1 MYLDVYNKKNNT
13 CRKQLFTQFHFSL
26 NAAGLALCSLW
37 LQSPVAL
44 ATQPPMPDP
53 SGTLSREIE
62 KQKEHLLEPE
72 LKKEIPA
79 VKKEQEPEVAEEAG
93 GPVLLLQGIR
103 FTESRHLSREELQSL
118 AAPWLGKEVNY
129 QDLQTLLGA
138 VKQLYRSKGIYTATA
153 VFPEQKIENGL
164 VSIRLVEGRFGELVL
179 AGEVAEGD
187 REYVQ
192 KWINTDWQKDSIDVE
207 ALERDI
213 LFYNRVH
220 GQRLQ
225 SELKAGQA
233 FGLTD
238 VVVQIPQSEE
248 GASLYFDNHGT
259 ESAGE
264 EQLSLLYQKTS
275 VLSHGDKLLGYGLAS
290 NGLKSFSASYNRV
303 VGEDGWRLGGSFQY
317 TDSELE
323 LTTLD
328 VDVIGDTTRYTLD
341 ASHLLWSD
349 INGWQNLLFSAS
361 STRSE
366 NAVADEP
373 LSDYRNDQ
381 LQFGQELN
389 LLGDNWQVNGRVTFS
404 KVRSKSILNDDES
417 YLSLL
422 SPRLT
427 MVYNFESP
435 LYVLSTWEAQW
446 ASKAGLP
453 SSLGFALGGLYSIRG
468 YNNSVV
474 TGDKGWRQQTELHY
488 SGLFY
493 RQSSIEPFV
502 FLDHGETRMPGFHAK
517 LTSAGLGTKVS
528 ARWGALEVAA
538 AQTLEPVGVS
548 GNDFRVYVR
557 LSLTGWE

>member
-1 MYLDVYNKKNNT
+1 MYLDVYNKKNNA
-13 CRKQLFTQFHFSL
+13 CKKRPFTQFHFSL

-44 ATQPPMPDP
+44 ATQPLPDP

-62 KQKEHLLEPE
+62 KQKERLVEPE
-72 LKKEIPA
+72 LKKKTPA
-79 VKKEQEPEVAEEAG
+79 LKKEPEPEAVQETG

-118 AAPWLGKEVNY
+118 AEPWLGKEVNY
-129 QDLQTLLGA
+129 QDLQTLLAA
-138 VKQLYRSKGIYTATA
+138 VNTLYKSKGIYTAAA

-164 VSIRLVEGRFGELVL
+164 VSIRLVEGRFGELAL
-179 AGEVAEGD
+179 SGEVEEGD
-187 REYVQ
+187 DEYFQ
-192 KWINTDWQKDSIDVE
+192 KWINTDWQKDSIDVK

-220 GQRLQ
+220 GQKLQ
-225 SELKAGQA
+225 AELKAGQA

-238 VVVQIPQSEE
+238 VVVQIPESEE

-259 ESAGE
+259 ENAGE

-275 VLSHGDKLLGYGLAS
+275 VFSHGDKLLGYGLTS
-290 NGLKSFSASYNRV
+290 DGLKSFSASYNRV

-323 LTTLD
+323 ITTVD
-328 VDVIGDTTRYTLD
+328 VDVTGDTTRYTLD
-341 ASHLLWSD
+341 ASYLFWSD
-349 INGWQNLLFSAS
+349 IDGWLNLLFSAS

-373 LSDYRNDQ
+373 LSNYRNDQ

-389 LLGDNWQVNGRVTFS
+389 LLDDDWQVNGRLLFS
-404 KVRSKSILNDDES
+404 RLRSKSILNDDVR

-422 SPRLT
+422 NPSLT
-427 MVYNFESP
+427 LIYNFDSP

-446 ASKAGLP
+446 ASEATLP

-468 YNNSVV
+468 YNNSAV

-488 SGLFY
+488 SGLYY
-493 RQSSIEPFV
+493 RQSAIEPFV
-502 FLDHGETRMPGFHAK
+502 FLDHGETRTPGSHEK

-528 ARWGALEVAA
+528 AKWGAVEITA

-548 GNDFRVYVR
+548 GNDFRVYAR
-557 LSLTGWE
+557 FSLTSWE